1 MQLKLTVLAP
11 WMRQAEI
18 TMEKMEAM
26 SKTTPIMI
34 EMIEMACWNMSCGS
48 VWGLVLDH
56 SEPNCFSSSAIR
68 SFNT

>member
-26 SKTTPIMI
+26 SKTTPITI
-34 EMIEMACWNMSCGS
+34 EMVEMACWNMSCGS
-48 VWGLVLDH
+48 VWGLVLDL
-56 SEPNCFSSSAIR
+56 F
-68 SFNT
+68 